1 MSGQSPAGPGSVA
14 REDVSFYSDGA
25 QINGWFHDASHGG
38 GPAPAVVLC
47 PGFTGNKF
55 GAFYRPF
62 VETLVAAGT
71 SVLLFD
77 YRGWGDSEGER
88 GAIYPLG
95 QVADVRNCLTYLET
109 RPEVDPRRLGL
120 LGMSFGGAHAVYAAA
135 IDERVAFVIA
145 LSPVADGA
153 TWLRHMR
160 RAYEWEQYLVALTE
174 DRRARVLSGK
184 GARVDPA
191 QQIMLASPERAVVG
205 ARVKGDVPA
214 ATLVADTPLACA
226 DAIIDYRPVDVAHR
240 ISPRPLLVFY
250 VEHDTVVPADD
261 HSIPVY
267 EAAREPKR
275 IVRLPPSSHY
285 AAYVECFPEIRQE
298 ILTWG
303 AAHGVLGDGTEG
315 RPKTMAAGRK
325 RPG

>member
-1 MSGQSPAGPGSVA
+1 MSGPAATGGERAVE
-14 REDVSFYSDGA
+14 REDVSFYSEGTR
-25 QINGWFHDASHGG
+25 INGWFHDASRRGV
-38 GPAPAVVLC
+38 PAPAVVLC

-62 VETLVAAGT
+62 VETLIAAGT

-109 RPEVDPRRLGL
+109 RPEVDAQRMGL

-135 IDERVAFVIA
+135 VDKRVAFVIA
-145 LSPVADGA
+145 LSPVADGR

-160 RAYEWEQYLVALTE
+160 RAYEWEQYLELLAV
-174 DRRARVLSGK
+174 DRRTRVLKGE

-191 QQIMLASPERAVVG
+191 QQIMLASPERSVVG

-214 ATLVADTPLACA
+214 STLVTDTPLACA
-226 DAIIDYRPVDVAHR
+226 DAMIEYRPIEVAHR
-240 ISPRPLLVFY
+240 ISPRPLLVLY
-250 VEHDTVVPADD
+250 VEHDSVVPAED
-261 HSIPVY
+261 HSVAVY

-285 AAYVECFPEIRQE
+285 AAYVECFPEIRRE
-298 ILTWG
+298 MLAWG
-303 AAHGVLGDGTEG
+303 AAHGVLGTGVGGTNRE
-315 RPKTMAAGRK
+315 P
-325 RPG
+325 